1 MKLIKRGVHKLTQGR
16 FTFDKLAV
24 IMLAVLSISL
34 VGKGYES
41 TEERI
46 ALAGD
51 GREVTSVED
60 VEIPIL
66 VNSEEEGLEGSVLTI
81 SSSGVSSS
89 EEDSGSTQE
98 TRELN
103 LEGLEEYQ
111 VSFINKIVPVA
122 VEVAREYNVYPSIVV
137 AQSILESGWGRSPL
151 AVNANNLFG
160 IKGTYNGSFIWHDTK
175 EDDGTGFQYK
185 VTDKFAKYPSY
196 KESVESNARLIR
208 EGLSWDSEYYS
219 GAWVENTKNYQEAT
233 EFLTGTYA
241 TDINYNS
248 KINGVIQEYNLDV
261 LDK

>member
-1 MKLIKRGVHKLTQGR
+1 MKLIKRGVHKLRSER

-34 VGKGYES
+34 VGKGYEP

-46 ALAGD
+46 ALAGV
-51 GREVTSVED
+51 GSEVTSVED

-81 SSSGVSSS
+81 TSSGVSST
-89 EEDSGSTQE
+89 DKMAGTTQE
-98 TRELN
+98 TSKLN
-103 LEGLEEYQ
+103 LEGLEEHQ

-122 VEVAREYNVYPSIVV
+122 IEVAREYNVYPSIVV
-137 AQSILESGWGRSPL
+137 AQSILESDWGRSPL

-160 IKGTYNGSFIWHDTK
+160 IKGTYNGSFIWHETK

-208 EGLSWDSEYYS
+208 EGLSWDEGYYS

-248 KINGVIQEYNLDV
+248 KVNGVIQEYNLDV

>member
-1 MKLIKRGVHKLTQGR
+1 MKLIKRGMRKLRRER

-24 IMLAVLSISL
+24 IMLAVLSVSL
-34 VGKGYES
+34 VDKGYEP
-41 TEERI
+41 TGENV

-60 VEIPIL
+60 VEILIL
-66 VNSEEEGLEGSVLTI
+66 VNSEEEGLERSVLTI
-81 SSSGVSSS
+81 TSSGVSSS
-89 EEDSGSTQE
+89 EEDSGSIQE
-98 TRELN
+98 TSKLN
-103 LEGLEEYQ
+103 LEGLEEQ
-111 VSFINKIVPVA
+111 KLTFINKIVPIA

-137 AQSILESGWGRSPL
+137 AQSILESDWGRSPL

-160 IKGTYNGSFIWHDTK
+160 IKGTYNGSYIMHDTK

-208 EGLSWDSEYYS
+208 EGLSWDGEYYS

-248 KINGVIQEYNLDV
+248 KVNGIIQEYNLDV